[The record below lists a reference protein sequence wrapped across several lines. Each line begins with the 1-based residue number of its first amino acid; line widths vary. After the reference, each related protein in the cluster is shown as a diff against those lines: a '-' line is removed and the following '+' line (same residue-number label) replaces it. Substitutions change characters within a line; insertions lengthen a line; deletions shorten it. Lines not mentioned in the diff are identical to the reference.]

1 MYVDFARLY
10 ALLKEDA
17 ILSYKL
23 MSRLFCE
30 PLSPRARLWAGERA
44 VMLLDYG
51 LHLFG
56 EEGEL
61 DRFLADLE
69 PGEYSLFAVPVK
81 YLPVLE
87 KHFAEIHR
95 EEDTTAYTLA
105 PGQFSGPEAEELDSL
120 TVADAEFVDAHWTYR
135 HEGSLEFFRRIL
147 AELPSSAV
155 RIDGRLAGWAVCY
168 DRVDDMVNLGSL
180 RVLEPYRRRGLGRK
194 LALDLVKKVLAR
206 GWTPLIHI
214 VDSNTASK
222 NLSMGIGFKPY
233 PEKIF
238 WGRGIKK

>member
-1 MYVDFARLY
+1 MHVDFARLY

-23 MSRLFCE
+23 MSRLLRA
-30 PLSPRARLWAGERA
+30 PLSAGPAVGGERA
-44 VMLLDYG
+44 EMLLDYG

-95 EEDTTAYTLA
+95 EEDTTAYT
-105 PGQFSGPEAEELDSL
+105 PGPRAVF
-120 TVADAEFVDAHWTYR
+120 
-135 HEGSLEFFRRIL
+135 GS
-147 AELPSSAV
+147 
-155 RIDGRLAGWAVCY
+155 
-168 DRVDDMVNLGSL
+168 
-180 RVLEPYRRRGLGRK
+180 
-194 LALDLVKKVLAR
+194 
-206 GWTPLIHI
+206 
-214 VDSNTASK
+214 
-222 NLSMGIGFKPY
+222 
-233 PEKIF
+233 
-238 WGRGIKK
+238 